1 MEVTEGSD
9 GKILLRM
16 QYKREDELVY
26 RHIKFQET
34 VQHGGLPR
42 GHKEATPVRRWR
54 AHRRAGLSSAT
65 TSSGDVRWKGT
76 GW

>member
-26 RHIKFQET
+26 RHIKFQEP

-42 GHKEATPVRRWR
+42 DHREATPGKTLEGR
-54 AHRRAGLSSAT
+54 AVICNTKFRSC
-65 TSSGDVRWKGT
+65 
-76 GW
+76 